1 MATKSSKKAVTSL
14 DPITFEII
22 RNRLISGLTE
32 AGITL
37 IRTSG
42 SEVTFASRDYA
53 QAYYTNT
60 GALLYCAP
68 ANLLHVFGMANLVT
82 HLLAKY
88 GKEGVHEGDQFVFSE
103 PYLAGMHAPD
113 VAVVTPIYWEG
124 ECVAFCA
131 SLSHQAEIGAVDP
144 GGFCPRASESYHEGF
159 RMVGLRVMTR
169 GERVEG
175 AFDTMRNMVRIP
187 EEFELEI
194 LAKVAANNVLIKRYQ
209 ELVARFGAET
219 MEKMDTELIDYSERL
234 SRERL
239 REMADGTWT
248 SVTYLDHDGSENNIY
263 RIPVKA
269 VKKGDEL
276 LFDFTGAAKMAPTF
290 VNATLQCAMGCAF
303 SVLASRLFWDVPWN
317 EGLMRAVKLDVPE
330 GCIINAQFPAP
341 VSGGMPAGGG
351 VNVFAVQD
359 VLSKMML
366 ASPKYRSEAAGVFGY
381 SAQLVIAFGTV
392 REGNFYAWVMM
403 ECMSGGMGGRTYSD
417 GVDTG
422 LSIQTPRSTISN
434 VEQYEALYPALL
446 LYRREKQDSGGPGQ
460 FRGGV
465 GGEMAMVIRGSGSG
479 YMDCVLASSAIEPA
493 LAVGLAGG
501 YPAGQGQQVT
511 VTGSDVFQQ
520 FEQNKLP
527 TDLSDISGTVAST
540 PAKGYVRIN
549 EGDVFYFAWHGGG
562 GFGDP
567 LDREADLVQRDVVE
581 GRVSGRIARDTY
593 GVVLGGDGAVNV
605 GETQALREQ
614 IRQERLA
621 ARSGVKHGKLA
632 AVPAESDTRVTVL
645 ENVQIF
651 RAADGTSHYCCR
663 QCDHVLGPADQNFKI
678 YAEKRVFSYADM
690 VALGL
695 LVADSDRFVIRE
707 FFCPGCGAMFDV
719 ESVLRDEDYLDTRID
734 DSVGV
739 AGASGRSG

>member
-1 MATKSSKKAVTSL
+1 MTSKKKAVTKL

-53 QAYYTNT
+53 QAYYTGA

-68 ANLLHVFGMANLVT
+68 ANLLHVFGMANLVK
-82 HLLAKY
+82 HLLGKY
-88 GKEGVHEGDQFVFSE
+88 GQDGVQEGDQFVFSE

-113 VAVVTPIYWEG
+113 VGVVAPIYWEG
-124 ECVAFCA
+124 KCVAFCA

-144 GGFCPRASESYHEGF
+144 GGFCPRATESYHEGL
-159 RMVGLRVMTR
+159 RMVGLRVMNR

-175 AFDTMRNMVRIP
+175 AFDTMRNLVRIP

-209 ELVARFGAET
+209 ELVTRFGIDT
-219 MEKMDTELIDYSERL
+219 METMDTELIDYSERL

-263 RIPVKA
+263 RIPLKA
-269 VKKGDEL
+269 TKKGDEL
-276 LFDFTGAAKMAPTF
+276 TFDFTGAAGMAPTF

-317 EGLMRAVKLDVPE
+317 EGLMRAVKLNVPE
-330 GCIINAQFPAP
+330 GSIINATFPAP

-366 ASPKYRSEAAGVFGY
+366 ASPKYRAEAAGVFGF

-392 REGNFYAWVMM
+392 SDGTFYAWVMM

-446 LYRREKQDSGGPGQ
+446 LFRREKQDSGGAGQ

-465 GGEMAMVIRGSGSG
+465 GGEMAMVIRGTGSG

-493 LAVGLAGG
+493 LATGLGGG
-501 YPAGQGQQVT
+501 YPGPQGQQVT
-511 VTGSDVFQQ
+511 ISGADVFQQ

-527 TDLSDISGTVAST
+527 TELSDIKGTSAAT

-567 LDREADLVQRDVVE
+567 LDRQSEFVYKDVDEGLVSEGVARDV
-581 GRVSGRIARDTY
+581 Y
-593 GVVLGGDGAVNV
+593 GVAFGGDGAVND
-605 GETQALREQ
+605 GETQALRQ
-614 IRQERLA
+614 HLRQDRLA
-621 ARSGVKHGKLA
+621 ARAEMKNGELEP
-632 AVPAESDTRVTVL
+632 VPIESDARTTVL

-651 RAADGTSHYCCR
+651 KAADGTSHYCCR
-663 QCDHVLGPADQNFKI
+663 QCDNALGPADQNFKV
-678 YAEKRVFSYADM
+678 YAAKRVRSYSDM
-690 VALGL
+690 MALGL

-707 FFCPGCGAMFDV
+707 FFCPGCGTMFDI
-719 ESVLRDEDYLDTRID
+719 ESVLRDEEYLDTRID
-734 DSVGV
+734 DQVAGV
-739 AGASGRSG
+739 AGTSRRAG